1 MKYKTT
7 LKNYMIDINNNYK
20 VTLYY
25 GGESPDEVIWTSGL
39 DEARALCDRAEHSV
53 IEYRGRI
60 IE

>member
-1 MKYKTT
+1 MMHKTK

-39 DEARALCDRAEHSV
+39 DEAEHSV